1 MAKNKLISAI
11 DIGSSKI
18 VALVAQSR
26 DEDNSKLHI
35 VGAASVPSQGVRK
48 GQIVNIEEAVS
59 AIEEAVEAAERMAGF
74 NIPSAWVS
82 VGGSHISS
90 QNSHGVVA
98 VSQPQGEINADDVR
112 RVLEAARAV
121 SLPTSSE
128 ILHVLPRTYTVDNQ
142 EGVKDPVGMT
152 GVRLEVDTHIVVG
165 SSPVI
170 KNLTKCVG
178 EVGCDISG
186 LVFSGLAASEAVLS
200 PTEKELGVVLVD
212 IGGGTMSVAIYVEGA
227 LSYSSVLQVGAINVT
242 KDLAA
247 GLRVSLESAE
257 KIKIFLAAAK
267 TKEDD
272 VDITS
277 LHLPEEM
284 KTVSSK
290 TLSEGIIKPRLNE
303 MCQMIAGE
311 IKKSGFGGL
320 TPSGIVLCGG
330 GASTIGITDAAK
342 RNLSLPVRIGIPTNI
357 SGLVDDIQNPGF
369 AASIGLLRFAKN
381 LLDEPGVTKSYSSS
395 TPVFDKSKVTGI
407 ISKATGWIKS
417 LLP

>member
-11 DIGSSKI
+11 DIGSSKV

-26 DEDNSKLHI
+26 DEDSSRIHI
-35 VGAASVPSQGVRK
+35 VGAASVPSRGVRK

-59 AIEEAVEAAERMAGF
+59 AIEESVEAAERMAGF
-74 NIPSAWVS
+74 NIPSAWIS

-128 ILHVLPRTYTVDNQ
+128 ILHVLPRAYTVDNQ

-212 IGGGTMSVAIYVEGA
+212 IGGGTMSMGIYVEGA

-257 KIKIFLAAAK
+257 KIKIFLSQAK
-267 TKEDD
+267 IKEDD
-272 VDITS
+272 VDIAG

-284 KTVSSK
+284 KTVSAK

-303 MCQMIAGE
+303 MFQMIAGE

-330 GASTIGITDAAK
+330 GASTIGITEAAK
-342 RNLSLPVRIGIPTNI
+342 RNLSLPVRVGIPVNI

-369 AASIGLLRFAKN
+369 AASVGLLRYAKN
-381 LLDEPGVTKSYSSS
+381 LLDEPGIAKAYSSS
-395 TPVFDKSKVTGI
+395 APIFDKSKVTGI
-407 ISKATGWIKS
+407 MSKATGWIKS